1 MITPVQ
7 QILTDAAVLLEERGW
22 GQGNDTI
29 RTADQGGA
37 MCLNLALGAAPSED
51 LETFRAAQY
60 ALINHLGLEV
70 VTEYDR
76 FAGLMREMPGVTLVN
91 WNDAPGRTAREVTD
105 ALRATAL
112 SVVVDALAAAEEA
125 MA

>member
-22 GQGNDTI
+22 GQGSDTI
-29 RTADQGGA
+29 RTADLGGA
-37 MCLNLALGAAPSED
+37 MCLNLALGAVPQED
-51 LETFRAAQY
+51 MAIFRAAQY

-91 WNDAPGRTAREVTD
+91 WNDAPGRTAREVID

-112 SVVVDALAAAEEA
+112 SVTVDALVAAEVLA
-125 MA
+125 